1 MKSVISIGVLA
12 AGLVLAGCG
21 SHSRSVSNTADTNDV
36 KTCESSMVTTTPDGL
51 DGIAIFVE
59 SPGPDRIEVSI
70 VDQMI
75 KTHRLFQQVPAK
87 SSGATFNF
95 PEIHDGPVGVVVNSD
110 KRGVCLLLN
119 QAIG

>member
-1 MKSVISIGVLA
+1 MKSVISISVLA

-21 SHSRSVSNTADTNDV
+21 PQAEAVNNAADTSDV
-36 KTCESSMVTTTPDGL
+36 KTCDSSMVTTSPDGL
-51 DGIAIFVE
+51 DGIAIFVA
-59 SPGPDRIEVSI
+59 STGPDRIEVSI

-75 KTHRLFQQVPAK
+75 RTHRLFQRVPAK
-87 SSGATFNF
+87 SNGATFNF

-119 QAIG
+119 QPIG